1 MRLQATE
8 ELVMPSRFVAHV
20 SGRTVVDL
28 FVKMELWRV
37 EWFSLRCL

>member
-1 MRLQATE
+1 
-8 ELVMPSRFVAHV
+8 MPSRFVARA
-20 SGRTVVDL
+20 SGRMMVAP